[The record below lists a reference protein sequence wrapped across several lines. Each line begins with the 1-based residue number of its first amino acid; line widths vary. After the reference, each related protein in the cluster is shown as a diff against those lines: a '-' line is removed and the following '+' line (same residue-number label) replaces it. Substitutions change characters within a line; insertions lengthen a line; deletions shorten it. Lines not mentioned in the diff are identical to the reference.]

1 MLQNKFSDVYFRKM
15 IYTLTLNPSLDRTIY
30 IERLARDDK
39 NIILHEEYYAGGKG
53 IDVSRVIKALG
64 GQTVIMG
71 LSGGYD
77 GAYLEGILINE
88 GLTIDFVRTAGNTR
102 TNIIIHCVSTKEQF
116 SINAPGP
123 VISPS
128 ELGILYDKLMRLSPK
143 PSFFVASGS
152 VPRGVSSE
160 VYKQLGSPLS
170 SAGVKVVVDTDGDA
184 LRSAISIPPF
194 MVKPNIHELERLA
207 GHRLSGIDDV
217 VREAKRLV
225 EMGIKYVVVSM
236 GKKGLVVAGE
246 NELFRV
252 IPPEVQVVTTTGA
265 GDATVAGIIFS
276 LDKGESIKE
285 AARFGAACGTATTIS
300 PGTATMRRED
310 VKRIIGEVVV
320 QEL

>member
-1 MLQNKFSDVYFRKM
+1 M

-30 IERLARDDK
+30 VERLARDDK
-39 NIILHEEYYAGGKG
+39 NIILHDEYYAGGKG

-64 GQTVIMG
+64 GQTAITG

-88 GLTIDFVRTAGNTR
+88 GLTIDFVRIAGDTR

-123 VISPS
+123 VISPA
-128 ELGILYDKLMRLSPK
+128 ELGILYDRLKCLSPK

-152 VPRGVSSE
+152 IPRGLSSD
-160 VYKQLGSPLS
+160 VYNQLGSPLS

-184 LRSAISIPPF
+184 LKSAISIPPF
-194 MVKPNIHELERLA
+194 MVKPNIHELERLT
-207 GHRLSGIDDV
+207 GHRLSGIDDIA
-217 VREAKRLV
+217 REAKRLTKT
-225 EMGIKYVVVSM
+225 GIKYVVVSM
-236 GKKGLVVAGE
+236 GKEGLIVAGKD
-246 NELFRV
+246 ELFRV
-252 IPPEVQVVTTTGA
+252 IPPEVRVVTTTGA
-265 GDATVAGIIFS
+265 GDATVAGIVFS
-276 LDKGESIKE
+276 LDKGKGIKE

-310 VKRIIGEVVV
+310 MERILGEVAV
-320 QEL
+320 QDL